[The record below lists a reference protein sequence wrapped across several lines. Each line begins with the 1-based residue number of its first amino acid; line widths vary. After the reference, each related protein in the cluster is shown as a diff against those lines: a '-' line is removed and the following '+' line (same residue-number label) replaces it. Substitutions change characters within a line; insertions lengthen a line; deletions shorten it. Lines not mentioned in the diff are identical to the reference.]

1 MKRLTF
7 AALATA
13 VIAIGCRDQ
22 RLLQPPAHGALA
34 ALIVDGAHSGN
45 PDFFFLPPLVPDP
58 TNDPNFDPGKFNPNL
73 SPTVE
78 VCVLTGNP
86 GLGSVDCAT
95 DGSGNPV
102 LVFGPATM
110 PLDGEQYH
118 LNWDTKSPVLLDA
131 TTFYRITVRGAPR
144 GTALGVLDV
153 DPVLGGMKNAK
164 TGEVFL
170 FQDGRTLPI
179 KVRIEDGAFGA
190 TNADHVEQV
199 VPSRITTPFLDVT
212 TNTGFAGARFFDGWL
227 PLGIDQVVVI
237 IDRIPVN
244 DATSSTSCLR
254 SANSELE
261 GCYRFR
267 TDPDLHGLGV
277 DGVDL
282 PFRVNVIAGV
292 CFEIPGDVGSPDA
305 PPYGLNR
312 REEVEGTPTGPIVT
326 LEDVPTPFLTCG
338 TFARTP
344 PPSVLGVVKSGQLR
358 DLPSAAWHAL
368 VWGVTRLVAPRV
380 LHAVDLG
387 AGGSTDGFSRFGWL
401 RSATMTKVITTDNQ
415 IGPTNTALPVD
426 PQVCLTYT
434 HHTGPQPLANEP
446 VTFTVMTGGGTVG
459 GGSSATVNTG
469 TDGCAHASWVLGGST
484 SLGGN
489 TLRVTALADGS
500 PLTFTATGVVSPTGI
515 PLSSLETIF
524 TFDLTSHL
532 PAPPYNAIT
541 FAVTFSVEDPVSGT
555 DVLITNVYGAA
566 NGTQLLQNRNDT
578 GLITAGGTVYGPL
591 QTANPIFDP
600 MLDGTFSF
608 GLVMTSGTAVVK
620 EFKVCGVIFVPFQQT
635 CTSIPQAVP

>member
-22 RLLQPPAHGALA
+22 RLLQPPSHGGPA

-73 SPTVE
+73 SPTAE

-95 DGSGNPV
+95 DGSGNPLLV
-102 LVFGPATM
+102 LGPATM

-131 TTFYRITVRGAPR
+131 TKFYRITVRGAPR

-267 TDPDLHGLGV
+267 TDPDLHGLGI

-469 TDGCAHASWVLGGST
+469 TDGCAHASWVLGALPGVNTLKAEALASGSPQIFTAAGIAGIDLVSVVLGST
-484 SLGGN
+484 
-489 TLRVTALADGS
+489 TLVIDGVGVAV
-500 PLTFTATGVVSPTGI
+500 PYTATVVNGTDQT
-515 PLSSLETIF
+515 LSSVVLQGWIDQGGASRAAGGLVVVCGAGDGVLPPGTCIF
-524 TFDLTSHL
+524 VFPGVASNARGGRGRLVGG
-532 PAPPYNAIT
+532 PATAR
-541 FAVTFSVEDPVSGT
+541 F
-555 DVLITNVYGAA
+555 
-566 NGTQLLQNRNDT
+566 QLLQ
-578 GLITAGGTVYGPL
+578 GGETV
-591 QTANPIFDP
+591 
-600 MLDGTFSF
+600 
-608 GLVMTSGTAVVK
+608 
-620 EFKVCGVIFVPFQQT
+620 
-635 CTSIPQAVP
+635 